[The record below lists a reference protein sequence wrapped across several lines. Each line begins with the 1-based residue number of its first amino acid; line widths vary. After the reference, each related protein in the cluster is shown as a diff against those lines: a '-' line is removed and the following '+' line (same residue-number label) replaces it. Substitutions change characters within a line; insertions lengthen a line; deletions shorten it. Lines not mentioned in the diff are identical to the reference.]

1 MRYIPLIGIIALV
14 VLLWVPVVPAE
25 TVSPIITIPVSQAG
39 AANPNITM
47 PNETLPE
54 NNSTNLSFNYAN
66 ASSIY
71 INESINASRKVLEK
85 AALAIE
91 SEDKMG
97 FMETMSNETL
107 RRVIGEPDLSSPDAL
122 NLSRGMK
129 EAKFIW
135 MAGDIITYEMAIGN
149 VTYSLT
155 TIKEG
160 GVWKISGF

>member
-1 MRYIPLIGIIALV
+1 MIYIPLIGIIVLV
-14 VLLWVPVVPAE
+14 VSLWVPVVPAE
-25 TVSPIITIPVSQAG
+25 TVSPIITLTLSQAG
-39 AANPNITM
+39 AANPIITM
-47 PNETLPE
+47 PTETLPE
-54 NNSTNLSFNYAN
+54 NNSTNLSFNYTN

-91 SEDKMG
+91 SGDKVG
-97 FMETMSNETL
+97 FLGTMSNETL
-107 RRVIGEPDLSSPDAL
+107 SSVTGEPDLSSPDAL
-122 NLSRGMK
+122 NLARGMK

-149 VTYSLT
+149 VTYSFT